1 MNNKLKEVYS
11 PENFQK
17 LGHKLVDLL
26 TNYLQNSQNQKT
38 TVQSWETPQEQLN
51 FWENYHLNGQSPIRL
66 FEDVIQHSMRL
77 HHPHYIGHQIAVPA
91 PLSALTGLMGELLN
105 NGMAIYEMGPAAS
118 AIEKLVVDFMCQK
131 AGFGEKGSGILT
143 SGGSLANLTALLTA
157 RKVKA
162 KSNIWEEGHQG
173 QKLGVMVSEE
183 AHYCIDRAA
192 RIMGLGTDGI
202 IKVPADDNYKIRT
215 DLLEESYRKASS
227 EGIEII
233 ALVGNAPSTST
244 GIYDDLDKLGDF
256 AQEKNIWFHIDGAHG
271 GAAICSE
278 KYKYLLKGIEKADS
292 ITIDA
297 HKMMMNPALTTFL
310 LFRNGKDSYATF
322 HQKAQYLWTEA
333 DAEEWFNYGKRT
345 FECTKLMMSLR
356 FYVLLQ
362 TYGEGIFEELVNQL
376 YDIGRTFAE
385 KIKVNPYLELAV
397 QPDTNIVCFRYKLE
411 DFSEEESNVINLK
424 IRQEILEKNEFYIV
438 QTNLRGIQYLRTTFM
453 NPLTA
458 PEMVDRLIGEVVSIG
473 KKLASF
479 ENIK

>member
-11 PENFQK
+11 PKNFQK
-17 LGHKLVDLL
+17 VGYELVDLL
-26 TNYLQNSQNQKT
+26 TNYLQNSQNQETSVQTWKT
-38 TVQSWETPQEQLN
+38 PEEQLG
-51 FWENYHLNGQSPIRL
+51 FWKNYELNSESPIQL
-66 FEDVIQHSMRL
+66 FEKVLENSMRL
-77 HHPHYIGHQIAVPA
+77 HHPHYIGHQVAVPA

-118 AIEKLVVDFMCQK
+118 AIEKIVVDFMCQK

-162 KSNIWEEGHQG
+162 KNDVWEEGHQG
-173 QKLGVMVSEE
+173 QIGVMVSEE
-183 AHYCIDRAA
+183 AHYCIDRAV
-192 RIMGLGTDGI
+192 RVMGLGTEGI

-215 DLLEESYRKASS
+215 DLLEVSYQKAKK

-233 ALVGNAPSTST
+233 ALVGSAPSTST
-244 GIYDDLDKLGDF
+244 GIYDDLDTLGDF
-256 AQEKNIWFHIDGAHG
+256 AQTKNIWFHIDGAHG

-278 KYKYLLKGIEKADS
+278 KYKHLLKGIEKADS

-297 HKMMMNPALTTFL
+297 HKMMMTPALTTFL
-310 LFRNGKDSYATF
+310 LFRNGKNSYATF

-362 TYGEGIFEELVNQL
+362 TYGESIFEELVNQL
-376 YDIGRTFAE
+376 YNAGRIFAD
-385 KIKVNPYLELAV
+385 KIKAHPNMELAV
-397 QPDTNIVCFRYKLE
+397 EPDTNIVCFRYKLE
-411 DFSEEESNVINLK
+411 GFSEEKLNKINLK

-438 QTNLRGIQYLRTTFM
+438 QTNLRGTHYLRTTFM
-453 NPLTA
+453 NPFTT
-458 PEMVDRLIGEVVSIG
+458 PEMMDKLIDKVVGIG
-473 KKLASF
+473 KNMIAM
-479 ENIK
+479 